1 MNEVPR
7 GLLRETLRGRM
18 TPERSAGCLDSQ
30 TLAAWSEGTLNAR
43 DREAI
48 EEHASDCARCQALL
62 AAMVTTAPTIA
73 PTRWWRPSRLGWL
86 APVVAAAA
94 AILLWINV
102 PRSTVDR
109 SATPPAVVTAKAEPP
124 ATVP

>member
-18 TPERSAGCLDSQ
+18 TPERAAGCLDSQ

-48 EEHASDCARCQALL
+48 EEHASDCAR
-62 AAMVTTAPTIA
+62 
-73 PTRWWRPSRLGWL
+73 WL
-86 APVVAAAA
+86 APLAAAAA

-109 SATPPAVVTAKAEPP
+109 AATAPAAVPSAATPSAATTATPDTPAAGAVP
-124 ATVP
+124 API